1 MGFMVQQVG
10 SIPAISHNIKIGKNM
25 LKEEFEKLI
34 KREVNE
40 NQYKNINRR
49 EGNSGIHSKR
59 RAAIVGTR

>member
-25 LKEEFEKLI
+25 LKEEFEELI

-40 NQYKNINRR
+40 NQYKNI
-49 EGNSGIHSKR
+49 ET
-59 RAAIVGTR
+59 AY